1 MTVLTDDRNGQF
13 TVIAAGFCSGDEL
26 WDRLPISDRQ
36 DQSGP
41 IMIKRIGE
49 THDAI
54 EAYLGGDISA
64 LATIPVLQS
73 GTDLQQEVWTGL
85 RHIPPG
91 ETRTY
96 SELAAATSKPKAVR
110 AVGSACG
117 RNLIAPMV
125 PCHRALRS
133 DGSLGGYYYGLEVK
147 QWLLAHEGCDQSRKT
162 EAGTVPGQLA
172 LPT

>member
-1 MTVLTDDRNGQF
+1 MTVLANDRKDQF

-26 WDRLPISDRQ
+26 WDRLPINDQ
-36 DQSGP
+36 DHQSGP
-41 IMIKRIGE
+41 TPIGRIGE

-54 EAYLGGDISA
+54 EAYLSGDISA
-64 LATIPVLQS
+64 LADIRVRQT
-73 GTDLQQEVWTGL
+73 GTDLQQEVWNGL
-85 RHIPPG
+85 RRIPPG

-96 SELAAATSKPKAVR
+96 TELAAATSKPKAVR

-147 QWLLAHEGCDQSRKT
+147 QWLLAHEGYDQPRKT
-162 EAGTVPGQLA
+162 SSGTTPGQLA
-172 LPT
+172 FPT